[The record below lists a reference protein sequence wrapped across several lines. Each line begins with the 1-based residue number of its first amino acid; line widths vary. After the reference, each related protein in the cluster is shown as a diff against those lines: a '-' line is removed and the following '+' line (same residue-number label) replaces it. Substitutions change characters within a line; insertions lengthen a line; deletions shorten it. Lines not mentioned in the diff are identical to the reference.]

1 MARGIYYDS
10 EIEMVIICIKSD
22 QVWAKNHVKL
32 FFDWRTPTQKSFQDS
47 VEKQGNIS
55 RY

>member
-1 MARGIYYDS
+1 MARGIHYDS
-10 EIEMVIICIKSD
+10 EIEMVIILKAIKYGQKSC
-22 QVWAKNHVKL
+22 HKL

-55 RY
+55 RH